1 MRPWIHRLKG
11 YLTGALTIDNSFKYS
26 LICFITAFI
35 HLIITVTFCLLDVA
49 PIFYYNIG
57 ATIFYLYMAFQLVK
71 QEKYIEIFIGS
82 LIEIIFHSVVVTIL
96 LGWQWGFMNYLI
108 SLLPVAFYL
117 SLTLPQIHMH
127 IITPIIIGIS
137 VCAVF
142 VATRIGGLYIKPVY
156 TDISSDLFI
165 NTVYCLNS
173 ATGFGAVLFFSI
185 LFSIEIRQM
194 QRKLMKENETL
205 DVIASHDPLTGLLNR
220 RSMLQHLNKVM
231 DTAQSKNLPFSL
243 IMADID
249 DFKKVN
255 DTYGH
260 DTGDQVLIHVAE
272 VIKKELNNSGSV
284 CRWGGE
290 EILFLIDDTQEA
302 ATRIA
307 EDIRRILE
315 SSPFTTHDGVS
326 VSVTM
331 TFGVTGYQPGL
342 SIDRLIK
349 ITDENLYTGKRNGK
363 NQVVS

>member
-1 MRPWIHRLKG
+1 MRPWTRRLRG
-11 YLTGALTIDNSFKYS
+11 YLTGTLTIDNSFKYF
-26 LICFITAFI
+26 LLCYITAFI
-35 HLIITVTFCLLDVA
+35 HLIITVTFFVLNIT
-49 PIFYYNIG
+49 PIYYYNIG
-57 ATIFYLYMAFQLVK
+57 ATVFYLYMAFRLVR

-82 LIEIIFHSVVVTIL
+82 LIEIVFHSVMVTLL
-96 LGWQWGFMNYLI
+96 LGWQWGYMNYI
-108 SLLPVAFYL
+108 IALLPVAFYL
-117 SLTLPQIHMH
+117 SLTLPKLHMH
-127 IITPIIIGIS
+127 ILSPIITGIS

-142 VATRIGGLYIKPVY
+142 VATRIACLYVTPVY
-156 TDISSDLFI
+156 TDIASELFI

-173 ATGFGAVLFFSI
+173 ATGFGAILFFSI

-194 QRKLMKENETL
+194 QRKLMKENEKL
-205 DVIASHDPLTGLLNR
+205 DMIASHDPLTGLLNR

-231 DTAQSKNLPFSL
+231 NTAQSNGSPFSL
-243 IMADID
+243 VMADID

-290 EILFLIDDTQEA
+290 EILLLIDDTQEA
-302 ATRIA
+302 AARIA
-307 EDIRRILE
+307 EDIRRMLE
-315 SSPFTTHDGVS
+315 ASPFTTHNGVQ

-331 TFGVTGYQPGL
+331 TFGVSGYQPGL
-342 SIDRLIK
+342 SMDSLIK

-363 NQVVS
+363 NQVIS